1 MDQRTLETNLADLN
15 LGAIRYFGSVTSTND
30 LAIRWAQAGGPDLA
44 LVVSNEQTAGR
55 GRGDRKWYTPPDS
68 ALAFSLVL
76 RPLVSEECS
85 NIQLFTA
92 LGALAVC
99 ETLNEAFPVMFPAQ
113 IKWPNDIVANRRKLA
128 GILTEAQWQG
138 DQLQSVVI
146 GVGINVAP
154 QSIPPA
160 ESIDFPATS
169 VETVLGQNIDRW
181 SMLNAVLTK
190 MIELRTHIAS
200 PNFIK
205 AWDLRLAFR
214 GEWVY
219 ISQDS
224 EPVRELQI
232 AGLEE
237 NGALRVRDRTG
248 DVHSLQVGE
257 IRLRPPGSADE

>member
-1 MDQRTLETNLADLN
+1 MDQRTLETKLADLN
-15 LGAIRYFGSVTSTND
+15 PGAIRYFGSVTSTND
-30 LAIRWAQAGGPDLA
+30 LAVRWAGAGAPDLA

-55 GRGDRKWYTPPDS
+55 GREDRKWYTPPDS

-76 RPLVSEECS
+76 RPQGSEGRS
-85 NIQLFTA
+85 NMQLFTA

-99 ETLNEAFPVMFPAQ
+99 ETLNDAFPAVFPAQ
-113 IKWPNDIVANRRKLA
+113 IKWPNDVVANRRKLA

-181 SMLNAVLTK
+181 GMLHAVLTK
-190 MIELRTHIAS
+190 MIGLRTHITS
-200 PNFIK
+200 LDFIK

-219 ISQDS
+219 ISQNN

-232 AGLEE
+232 VGVEE
-237 NGALRVRDRTG
+237 NGALRVRDRAG
-248 DVHSLQVGE
+248 DVHSLQFGE
-257 IRLRPPGSADE
+257 VRLHHPGSAND

>member
-1 MDQRTLETNLADLN
+1 MDQRTLVTTLADLN

-30 LAIRWAQAGGPDLA
+30 LAVRWAGAGAPDLA

-76 RPLVSEECS
+76 RPQVSEAPS
-85 NIQLFTA
+85 NMQLFTA

-99 ETLNEAFPVMFPAQ
+99 ETLNEAFPAVFPAQ
-113 IKWPNDIVANRRKLA
+113 IKWPNDVVANRRKLA

-138 DQLQSVVI
+138 DQLESVVI

-160 ESIDFPATS
+160 ESIDVPATS
-169 VETVLGQNIDRW
+169 VETVLDQNIDRW
-181 SMLNAVLTK
+181 GMLHAVLTK

-200 PNFIK
+200 PDFIK

-219 ISQDS
+219 ISQKH

-232 AGLEE
+232 IGLEE
-237 NGALRVRDRTG
+237 NGAMRVRDRAG
-248 DVHSLQVGE
+248 DVHSLPVGE

>member
-1 MDQRTLETNLADLN
+1 MDQRTLETKLADLIP
-15 LGAIRYFGSVTSTND
+15 GAIRYFGSVTSTND
-30 LAIRWAQAGGPDLA
+30 LAVRWAGAGAPDLA
-44 LVVSNEQTAGR
+44 LVVSDEQTAGR

-76 RPLVSEECS
+76 RPQGTEEGS
-85 NIQLFTA
+85 NMQLFTA

-99 ETLNEAFPVMFPAQ
+99 ETLNEVFPAVFPAQ
-113 IKWPNDIVANRRKLA
+113 IKWPNDVVANRRKLA

-138 DQLQSVVI
+138 DHLQSVII

-160 ESIDFPATS
+160 ESVDFPATS

-181 SMLNAVLTK
+181 GMLHAVLTK

-200 PNFIK
+200 PDFIK

-219 ISQDS
+219 ISQNN
-224 EPVRELQI
+224 EPVRDLQI
-232 AGLEE
+232 VGLEG
-237 NGALRVRDRTG
+237 NGALRVRDRAG
-248 DVHSLQVGE
+248 DVYSLQVGQ

>member
-1 MDQRTLETNLADLN
+1 MDQRTLETKLADLIP
-15 LGAIRYFGSVTSTND
+15 GAIRYFGSVTSTND
-30 LAIRWAQAGGPDLA
+30 LAVRWAGAGAPDLA
-44 LVVSNEQTAGR
+44 LVVSDEQTAGR

-76 RPLVSEECS
+76 RPQGTEEGS
-85 NIQLFTA
+85 NMQLFTA

-99 ETLNEAFPVMFPAQ
+99 ETLNEVFPAVFPAQ
-113 IKWPNDIVANRRKLA
+113 IKWPNDVVANRRKLA

-138 DQLQSVVI
+138 DHLQSVII

-160 ESIDFPATS
+160 ESVDFPATS

-181 SMLNAVLTK
+181 GMLHAVLTK
-190 MIELRTHIAS
+190 MIGLRTHIAS
-200 PNFIK
+200 PDFIK

-219 ISQDS
+219 ISQNN
-224 EPVRELQI
+224 EPVRDLQI
-232 AGLEE
+232 VGLEG
-237 NGALRVRDRTG
+237 NGALRVRDRAG
-248 DVHSLQVGE
+248 DVYSLQVGQ